1 MFGLFKTPTY
11 TDPDLG
17 QFRRLR
23 GLWRGSVQLPGL
35 TPVPLSLSGNRFEP
49 DSQALAAARQLGTLL
64 ASWRPDIESALFEHY
79 RPYEE
84 ARASGELPQQNSP
97 LPSLREPSQVWL
109 HVEPQFV
116 SVSPLDGTMTIELGY
131 VAAWDEEH
139 TLGARFQQGRL
150 VELNGSVLPP

>member
-1 MFGLFKTPTY
+1 MFGLFKTPPY

-84 ARASGELPQQNSP
+84 ARASGELPQQNSA
-97 LPSLREPSQVWL
+97 LPCLREPSQVWL